1 MKISIALL
9 AVALCAW
16 GWLLKTWL
24 ATAVLLLSIAISQLS
39 QWRWQITQQ
48 QFHRWGDLTMLLII
62 GLLLYGYQHQQDGLP
77 IFRVL
82 KWLPLLFA
90 PVLLTQLFSSQQQIP
105 LGTLF
110 YSFRR
115 RLQPATTL
123 DFTLP
128 YTGLVLLSAGA
139 ANVQDNRYFVIVS
152 VLFSVILWRYKP
164 RQSATIACW
173 LLISIALIGSYYGQQ
188 QLRQLQNL
196 VEEKAIAWL
205 SERDNDFFKTQTSI
219 GDIGALKLSDKIILR
234 VQSNAPLR
242 LLQASYD
249 RYLGQSWLASQA
261 TFQTKKSNSSITS
274 AKWQH
279 ITLLQTFQHKNE
291 LLALPMGKV
300 EIKGLEGAVLQYNGL
315 GTVKISEP
323 PPFAAYQVAFTGQ
336 KIDPPSSF
344 DVQIPKRHVDWLKAM
359 TTQLRLAQHSPEE
372 IATKIQAHFQQ
383 HFRYSLYLG
392 TETDSDSALRDFIL
406 RRKAGHC
413 EYFAVASVFL
423 LRQMGIPAR
432 LANGYVVE
440 EYDAQQGLYQ
450 VRQRHAHAWAIAY
463 INGSWRDVDSTP
475 AQWLALENA
484 QQPWFS
490 AAQDFFSNLGFH
502 FDQWRL
508 QQNQQQ
514 QTIYWL
520 SAALLLAIYIGWR
533 IYSAKSQLSR
543 QKILKTALP
552 ATVCLGQSSE
562 FYNIIQYLENT
573 ELAKQS
579 SESVQQW
586 VCRLQNPVLIELYQ
600 WHYQLRFDPLGLP
613 AASRVQLQQQ
623 VKQWLAAQRLKKS
636 S

>member
-1 MKISIALL
+1 MKSSIAFLV
-9 AVALCAW
+9 VALCAW
-16 GWLLKTWL
+16 GWLLQTWL
-24 ATAVLLLSIAISQLS
+24 ATAVLLLSIALSQLS
-39 QWRWQITQQ
+39 YWRWQITQQ

-110 YSFRR
+110 YSFRYR
-115 RLQPATTL
+115 KQPATTL

-152 VLFSVILWRYKP
+152 ALFSAMLWRYKP
-164 RQSATIACW
+164 RQSATIACC
-173 LLISIALIGSYYGQQ
+173 LLISIAFIGSYYGQQ
-188 QLRQLQNL
+188 QLRQLQTI

-234 VQSNAPLR
+234 VQSNTPLR

-261 TFQTKKSNSSITS
+261 TFQAKKPPSSIT
-274 AKWQH
+274 AKNWQH
-279 ITLLQTFQHKNE
+279 LTVLQTFQHHNE
-291 LLALPMGKV
+291 LLALPMGQI
-300 EIKGLEGAVLQYNGL
+300 EIKGLEGAILQYNGL

-336 KIDPPSSF
+336 KTDSPSPF
-344 DVQIPKRHVDWLKAM
+344 DVQIPKSHADWLKSM
-359 TTQLRLAQHSPEE
+359 SMQLGLAQHSPEW

-392 TETDSDSALRDFIL
+392 TETNSDKALREFIL
-406 RRKAGHC
+406 HRKAGHC

-440 EYDAQQGLYQ
+440 EYDARQGLYL

-463 INGSWRDVDSTP
+463 INGRWRDVDSTP

-484 QQPWFS
+484 EQPWFS
-490 AAQDFFSNLGFH
+490 GVQDFFSNLSFH

-514 QTIYWL
+514 QTLYWL
-520 SAALLLAIYIGWR
+520 SAALLLAIYISWR
-533 IYSAKSQLSR
+533 IYSAKAQLSR
-543 QKILKTALP
+543 QKTAKSALFP
-552 ATVCLGQSSE
+552 AVCLGQDSA
-562 FYNIIQYLENT
+562 FYAIIQALENT
-573 ELAKQS
+573 DFAKQS

-586 VCRLQNPVLIELYQ
+586 ARRLQNPALIELCH
-600 WHYQLRFDPLGLP
+600 WHYQARFDPRGLS

-623 VKQWLAAQRLKKS
+623 VKQWLIELQLKKS
-636 S
+636 F